1 MKVRD
6 QCGVCGGDGK
16 SCLDCAGAV
25 NGGELG
31 DDGDCAM
38 ADCESL
44 MKIHL

>member
-31 DDGDCAM
+31 DDGDCEG
-38 ADCESL
+38 CFKVVPSST
-44 MKIHL
+44 